1 MGNGALT
8 GARQIAVTPEL
19 LLTADQIVQDT
30 QYLELASLPEF
41 PRTFA
46 KAMRF

>member
-1 MGNGALT
+1 MA
-8 GARQIAVTPEL
+8 AAPEL
-19 LLTADQIVQDT
+19 LLTADQIVKES

-41 PRTFA
+41 PKTFA